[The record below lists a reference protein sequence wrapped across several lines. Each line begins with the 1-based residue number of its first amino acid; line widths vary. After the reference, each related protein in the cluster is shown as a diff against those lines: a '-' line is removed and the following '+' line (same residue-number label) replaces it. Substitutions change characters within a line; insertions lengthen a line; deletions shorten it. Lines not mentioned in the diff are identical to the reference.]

1 MAGRVSL
8 MRWCLSRGVEEV
20 RENQVGIWEKNIT
33 GKEKRFNGLEVEG
46 SMVCSRNGSG

>member
-1 MAGRVSL
+1 M
-8 MRWCLSRGVEEV
+8 EEV